1 MKNIV
6 IGLFFSLTWA
16 SASVATKFGLIHG
29 DPFILSNMRF
39 ALSGSFLLIFTY
51 SLKKGPGYRLP
62 RGREWKQL
70 TIFGILNTALFLML
84 YVWGMK
90 HTSAGIGSLAVA
102 TNPLF
107 ITFLSTLWLG
117 KAPGRADMAALFL
130 GLTGVAIAAYPL
142 LGNGQTSFLGI
153 MLLMA
158 AMFVVSSA
166 SVYYASI
173 QWELPSLLLNGW
185 QIFIGAL
192 ILLPFTVVFA
202 DFDQHRFDATFWKSV
217 LWLSFVV
224 SVVSLAC
231 WFYLLKRDTIKA
243 SMWLFLCPISGF
255 YYAWL
260 LMDEPV
266 TAFTVAGTLL
276 VLLGLIIS
284 ISAKTKGRGRR
295 AQRPPSSKVDFA

>member
-1 MKNIV
+1 MKNIA
-6 IGLFFSLTWA
+6 IGLLFSLVWA

-29 DPFILSNMRF
+29 DPFILSNVRF

-51 SLKKGPGYRLP
+51 LLKRDPEYRLP
-62 RGREWKQL
+62 RGKEWKQL

-107 ITFLSTLWLG
+107 ITFLSTIWLG
-117 KAPGRADMAALFL
+117 KKPGKPDLAALFL

-142 LGNGQTSFLGI
+142 LGNGHTSPLGI
-153 MLLMA
+153 TLLMA
-158 AMFVVSSA
+158 SMLVISSA

-173 QWELPSLLLNGW
+173 QWKLPSLLLNGW

-202 DFDQHRFDATFWKSV
+202 DFDKHRFDATFWKSV
-217 LWLSFVV
+217 LWLSFAV
-224 SVVSLAC
+224 SVISLAC

-243 SMWLFLCPISGF
+243 SMWLFLCPIFGF

-260 LMDEPV
+260 LMDEPI
-266 TAFTVAGTLL
+266 TGFTVSGTLL

-284 ISAKTKGRGRR
+284 VSAKTKGRSNQTRMTSLPKT
-295 AQRPPSSKVDFA
+295 Q